1 MNKDLDERL
10 IPSGEYRDALNIEI
24 STSETGDVGAIESS
38 NGNIKPGQSI
48 DLGSD
53 NSVCIGT
60 ATDTENDRIYW
71 FIAGDTLDRILEY
84 DLKTDKISPILVDH
98 KATSGGI
105 LNFSTDNYITAANVI
120 HRKASD
126 GTSDNTESLLFFTD
140 DVNEP
145 KKININRFKSQENS
159 FNSMTTIYGRSAKER
174 DITVIKQ
181 YPLNAPNIQLFRS
194 LREGSVNSTFIDTNG
209 DAFTL
214 GVGNSEPKAYGT
226 SVSLTINDVPN
237 YEVGDRLVFKA
248 TDQNKVYIVR
258 AYITTTP
265 TLTTT
270 STSFTVKIL
279 STSEELIA
287 VANTIWQV
295 ELEEQD
301 VKFED
306 KFPRFAY
313 RWRYNDDEYS
323 AFSPFTNIAFLPD
336 NEDFIYDNN
345 KGYNVNMA
353 NSVRKIVL
361 NGLDA
366 LPPDAKEVDILYKL
380 SNDTNVYLFE
390 TLKEGETEL
399 TITREL
405 IENLIEENQILRSFD
420 SVPKKAKAQTVT
432 ANRLMYGNYV
442 LGHNFDQKVKINS
455 RVESSL
461 VQENNPQAS
470 VKSMRDYQLGVVYLD
485 EYGRQSP
492 VFSSSKDA
500 GIYIPLEDA
509 DKKNVIQSQIVSQ
522 PPEWATHFK
531 YYIKDSSNEYN
542 NLITDRYY
550 DGEKGNNFWISV
562 PSSERN
568 KVDIGTYLILKKK
581 HGSNAAFNPRDFG
594 VSSAK
599 FKILDIKS
607 EVPDFIK
614 TKKSLIGSLSDLSLF
629 PQTLVGYP
637 RAGHRTFRIAGNKIG
652 VDGSQLRDVA
662 TNPNFINQN
671 KYLKIRSSNST
682 QSTDLYQIESITKV
696 DGDSPEDELYNSA
709 NDYYEFTLMESL
721 GADSVWIGTYQNY
734 TNNLAIDIFAEE
746 RTNDDSEYAGRFFIK
761 LRRDAL
767 ITESIFGYAD
777 GQFLQVAQAPFK
789 LIDWMDTRKASKTAT
804 LWESGNEDDY
814 DQETCQVGRSIFAG
828 GGFAIEH
835 DLDNFG
841 NEASVVNSPYY
852 TGDAAFGTT
861 AFKASSKKPDS
872 SYKSHLDHAAV
883 GPVIGNNVLTLRY
896 IDYGIDDVL
905 ADTKSPDLNAFS
917 SKNLETGETEHLEE
931 EYEFHKKLSNPN
943 NLYLSFSSDPNS
955 RKYKITAVN
964 IDAGRNYAFKSCE
977 KKSSNRCIRY
987 IVFLDSPIA
996 DWSPLAA
1003 DIGGSSDQPGALTTT
1018 DVNNR
1023 RTYTI
1028 RNRSVEPVVLWEKNR
1043 STETLD
1049 TSSPAVWETVPEQP
1063 KVDLDLYYEASDAYP
1078 VVQVGMKVTGT
1089 GIPANTT
1096 VSSVTTSLGFK
1107 LAPNLFRISNAAT
1120 ATITGGTINL
1130 ESVNGTYNFDL
1141 TVNMASGGQ
1150 IITVTSD
1157 NIHGTEQT
1165 LGTDRDDDTD
1175 TSGTDSYKSW
1185 FNCFSFGNGVESNRI
1200 RDDFNAP
1207 FIDKGPIAS
1216 TTLDEPYTEERRK
1229 NSIIYSGI
1237 YNPKSGINKTNQFII
1252 GEKITKDI
1260 NDEYGSIQ
1268 KLHTRDID
1276 IIALCEDKI
1285 VKVLANKDALFN
1297 ADGNPQLIAT
1307 DRVLGQAIPY
1317 AGSYGISKNP
1327 ESFAAFGNRVYFSDK
1342 DRGKVFRLSGGL
1354 GGGDGLTDISGKGM
1368 SDYFS
1373 DNLAIASSVIG
1384 SYDQDTNTY
1393 NITLNDDTV
1402 SFKEAVDGWP
1412 SRKSFIPEWGVS
1424 LNNKYFTFKDGY
1436 IWLHTHDENK
1446 NTFYGGSQA
1455 DSTIDIVFNDAPG
1468 SVKKFK
1474 TLNYEGDSGWT
1485 ASTLI
1490 TDQENGGDISFKEK
1504 EGKWFAYLKHN
1515 KNYKVKVTPV
1525 ISDNVSGNGGQIIL
1539 PDPVEVSNAY
1549 STTMSDTLTFTIKP
1563 KDGYE
1568 FTTPT
1573 VGDIL
1578 PSAEYNT
1585 DVLSTSSK
1593 TATITNGNLVLTIDL
1608 AGFALPPQDINENLP
1623 INVSSYIRR
1632 KKQTIGV
1639 TYRKYVSNVAIST
1652 LGSDGIIEAAD
1663 ADNTAATTALGE
1675 TGETELI
1682 YSVTITPDSGYA
1694 FNNSNKPRVVINGE
1708 GDYTVT
1714 GPTVNGSGYDFIVK
1728 GFIADKNITG
1738 DLLKVYA
1745 EPVASV
1751 AESTT
1756 SIYGADFSQNKVNKN
1771 GEKREITVFGSPS
1784 AQVVLNAS
1792 AVSASG
1798 TDLLINT
1805 NDGNGFTSGSKTLTM
1820 DSDGKAKATIKF
1832 TSTTTTRDVYVRL
1845 TETGSYN
1852 IVTSFDDIDGST
1864 DNTVLYTLNQ
1874 LIDVG
1879 LQISIRRQDLTTGM
1893 VLFAGPRIYSLSDTG
1908 GQGTTFLAQNSDFEN
1923 TTATL
1928 STGTASVT
1936 VADTTGF
1943 GVGDALLY
1951 KGDGSTTGRF
1961 GTNAVIQSVDSATT
1975 FTASVNHAT
1984 AGAIDFQV
1992 NNLTTDEATSSGVAN
2007 EENPT
2012 TNYQGV
2018 FHLIVARDNVVDS
2031 SSVIVKVDDLDI
2043 ENDFLDADGNN
2054 AYNTTLGLLELKNG
2068 TQLTID
2074 NVTFGVLGSGRGGFF
2089 FNYTIV
2095 KRGSADDIL
2104 YVKPANI
2111 LDLSNNQSLGTN
2123 KCEAFLDGAGTPI
2136 TNGGLTIK
2144 DAKEFATP
2152 TAADQDIEFNFEVV
2166 FDEDAIGYTPSAY
2179 KVTYVAASATDTID
2193 GETMTSGDWTNN
2205 GSDAVVTI
2213 PADDPVGLD
2222 KFGRIQNGT
2231 KGLIH
2236 LKFKSTA
2243 ALSNNDKVGATVT
2256 VEHYD

>member
-1 MNKDLDERL
+1 MPEFKRSFLRSKMNKDLDERL

-38 NGNIKPGQSI
+38 NGNIKPGQFI
-48 DLGSD
+48 NLGYD

-71 FIAGDTLDRILEY
+71 FIAGDTLDRIFEY
-84 DLKTDKISPILVDH
+84 DLRTDYILPILVDH

-105 LNFSTDNYITAANVI
+105 LNFSADNYITAANVI

-214 GVGNSEPKAYGT
+214 GVGNSDPKAYGT
-226 SVSLTINDVPN
+226 SISLTINDVPN

-248 TDQNKVYIVR
+248 TDQNEVYSVR
-258 AYITTTP
+258 AFITTTP
-265 TLTTT
+265 TLTST

-279 STSEELIA
+279 STSEKLIA
-287 VANTIWQV
+287 VANTVWQV

-336 NEDFIYDNN
+336 NEDFVYDNN

-390 TLKEGETEL
+390 TLKNGETEL

-420 SVPKKAKAQTVT
+420 SVPKKAKAQTIT

-509 DKKNVIQSQIVSQ
+509 DKKNIIQSQITSQ

-550 DGEKGNNFWISV
+550 NGEKGNNFWISV

-568 KVDIGTYLILKKK
+568 KVDIGTYLVLKKK
-581 HGSNAAFNPRDFG
+581 HGSNVAFNPRDFG

-599 FKILDIKS
+599 FKILDVKN

-614 TKKSLIGSLSDLSLF
+614 TKKRLIGSLTAVSLF
-629 PQTLVGYP
+629 PSTLAGYP
-637 RAGHRTFRIAGNKIG
+637 RAGYRTFRIPGDVIG
-652 VDGSQLRDVA
+652 TDSSQLRDIA
-662 TNPNFINQN
+662 TNSNFINQN
-671 KYLKIRSSNST
+671 KYLKIKSSDST

-696 DGDSPEDELYNSA
+696 DGDGSNPPVYSGS
-709 NDYYEFTLMESL
+709 NDYYEFTLMKSFSE
-721 GADSVWIGTYQNY
+721 DSVWLGSYKNY
-734 TNNLAIDIFAEE
+734 TNNTTIEIYAEE
-746 RTNDDSEYAGRFFIK
+746 RSNDDSEYVGRFFIK
-761 LRRDAL
+761 LRRDSL

-777 GQFLQVAQAPFK
+777 GQFSPVAVAPFK
-789 LIDWMDTRKASKTAT
+789 LIDFKDTIYPTQCAT
-804 LWESGNEDDY
+804 GVLPCSQGEQPSSGPIY
-814 DQETCQVGRSIFAG
+814 AG
-828 GGFAIEH
+828 GRFVFEH
-835 DLDNFG
+835 DLDEAG
-841 NEASVVNSPYY
+841 QEASGVK
-852 TGDAAFGTT
+852 AFGTT
-861 AFKASSKKPDS
+861 AFILGEETV
-872 SYKSHLDHAAV
+872 YKVGDAAV
-883 GPVIGNNVLTLRY
+883 GPAIGNKVLTLRY
-896 IDYGIDDVL
+896 IDYGIDGVI
-905 ADTKSPDLNAFS
+905 ADTKSPDTSAFAA
-917 SKNLETGETEHLEE
+917 KNPETGESEQLQDDEN
-931 EYEFHKKLSNPN
+931 FHRALADNN
-943 NLYLSFSSDPNS
+943 NLYISFVSDPNNT
-955 RKYKITAVN
+955 KYKITAVN
-964 IDAGRNYAFKSCE
+964 IDMGRNYAYNKSN
-977 KKSSNRCIRY
+977 KSSSNRCIRY
-987 IVFLDSPIA
+987 VIFLEEPIK
-996 DWSPLAA
+996 DWSPLSATTGGLSTRPGKLSTLNVDNQRIA
-1003 DIGGSSDQPGALTTT
+1003 KIRQRESETVQLWTKIPSTDI
-1018 DVNNR
+1018 
-1023 RTYTI
+1023 
-1028 RNRSVEPVVLWEKNR
+1028 
-1043 STETLD
+1043 LD
-1049 TSSPAVWETVPEQP
+1049 TASPAVWETVPEQP

-1089 GIPANTT
+1089 GIASNTT
-1096 VSSVTTSLGFK
+1096 VSSVTNFGFF
-1107 LAPNLFRISNAAT
+1107 NLSNNTTAA
-1120 ATITGGTINL
+1120 ITNGIINL
-1130 ESVNGTYNFDL
+1130 ESADGNYNFNL
-1141 TVNMASGGQ
+1141 TVNVNNNANVVTIADGQVHGQ
-1150 IITVTSD
+1150 I
-1157 NIHGTEQT
+1157 HT

-1175 TSGTDSYKSW
+1175 IASNDSYKSW

-1237 YNPKSGINKTNQFII
+1237 YNPKSGVNKTNQFII

-1268 KLHTRDID
+1268 KLHTRAID

-1436 IWLHTHDENK
+1436 IWLHSHDENK

-1485 ASTLI
+1485 ASTLT
-1490 TDQENGGDISFKEK
+1490 TDQENGGDILFKEK

-1515 KNYKVKVTPV
+1515 KNYKVKITPKV
-1525 ISDNVSGNGGQIIL
+1525 SGSASGNGGQIIL
-1539 PDPVEVSNAY
+1539 PNPVEISNVY
-1549 STTMSDTLTFTIKP
+1549 STTMSNTLTFTIKP
-1563 KDGYE
+1563 KEGYE
-1568 FTTPT
+1568 FAAPT

-1585 DVLSTSSK
+1585 DVLSASSK

-1608 AGFALPPQDINENLP
+1608 AGFNLPPQDINEDLP
-1623 INVSSYIRR
+1623 INVTNYINL
-1632 KKQTIGV
+1632 KKHTIGV
-1639 TYRKYVSNVAIST
+1639 TYKKYTSNVTISSAG
-1652 LGSDGIIEAAD
+1652 GSPLI
-1663 ADNTAATTALGE
+1663 AATASNNA
-1675 TGETELI
+1675 TGTTSSGRVNEKKLI
-1682 YSVTITPDSGYA
+1682 YSATITPSSGYA
-1694 FNNSNKPRVVINGE
+1694 FNDSSKPRVVMSGE
-1708 GDYTVT
+1708 GNYTII
-1714 GPTVNGSGYDFIVK
+1714 GPTANGSGYSFTVN
-1728 GFIADKNITG
+1728 GFVVNKNITG
-1738 DLLKVYA
+1738 ELLKVYA
-1745 EPVASV
+1745 DPVVSV
-1751 AESTT
+1751 TESTT

-1798 TDLLINT
+1798 TDLLINI

-1832 TSTTTTRDVYVRL
+1832 TSTATTRDVYVRL

-1852 IVTSFDDIDGST
+1852 IVTSFDNIDGSA

-1879 LQISIRRQDLTTGM
+1879 LQISIRRQDLTTAM
-1893 VLFAGPRIYSLSDTG
+1893 TLFSGPNIYGLNDTG
-1908 GQGTTFLAQNSDFEN
+1908 GQGNTFLARNIDFEN

-1928 STGTASVT
+1928 STGIASVT

-1951 KGDGSTTGRF
+1951 RDDTNTTGRF

-1992 NNLTTDEATSSGVAN
+1992 NNLTTDALTSSGVAN

-2018 FHLIVARDNVVDS
+2018 VNIIVARDNVVDS
-2031 SSVIVKVDDLDI
+2031 SSVIVKVDDLDV

-2054 AYNTTLGLLELKNG
+2054 AYNATLGLLELKNG
-2068 TQLTID
+2068 TQLTVD
-2074 NVTFGVLGSGRGGFF
+2074 NVNFGVIGTSGRGGFT

-2111 LDLSNNQSLGTN
+2111 LDLSNNQSLGTD
-2123 KCEAFLDGAGTPI
+2123 KCEAFLDGAGTYI
-2136 TNGGLTIK
+2136 TTGGLNIK
-2144 DAKEFATP
+2144 GAKTFPKP

-2166 FDEDAIGYTPSAY
+2166 FDEDAVGYTPSNFN
-2179 KVTYVAASATDTID
+2179 VTYVAASSGDTIN
-2193 GETMTSGDWTNN
+2193 GQVMTSSDWTNN

-2243 ALSNNDKVGATVT
+2243 AMSNNDKVGATVT
-2256 VEHYD
+2256 VNLYT

>member
-24 STSETGDVGAIESS
+24 STSETSDVGAIESS
-38 NGNIKPGQSI
+38 NGNIKITGFG
-48 DLGSD
+48 LGYD

-84 DLKTDKISPILVDH
+84 DLRTDKVSPILVDH

-120 HRKASD
+120 HRKAPD

-159 FNSMTTIYGRSAKER
+159 FNSMTTIYGRSATER

-194 LREGSVNSTFIDTNG
+194 LREGSVNSTLIDTNG
-209 DAFTL
+209 DTFTL
-214 GVGNSEPKAYGT
+214 GVGNSDPKAYGT

-265 TLTTT
+265 TLTAT

-287 VANTIWQV
+287 VANTVWQV

-336 NEDFIYDNN
+336 NEDFVYDNN

-509 DKKNVIQSQIVSQ
+509 DKKNVIQSQVVSQ

-568 KVDIGTYLILKKK
+568 KVDVGTYLVLKKK

-614 TKKSLIGSLSDLSLF
+614 TKKRLIGSLTAGSLF
-629 PQTLVGYP
+629 PSTLAGYP
-637 RAGHRTFRIAGNKIG
+637 RAGHRTFRIPGDVIG
-652 VDGSQLRDVA
+652 TDSSQLRDIA
-662 TNPNFINQN
+662 TNSNFINQN
-671 KYLKIRSSNST
+671 KYLKIKSSDST

-696 DGDSPEDELYNSA
+696 DGDGSTPPDYSGSS
-709 NDYYEFTLMESL
+709 DYYEFTLMKSL
-721 GADSVWIGTYQNY
+721 GEDSVWLGSYQNY
-734 TNNLAIDIFAEE
+734 TNDTTIEVYAEE
-746 RTNDDSEYAGRFFIK
+746 RSNDDSEYVGRFFIK
-761 LRRDAL
+761 LRRDSL

-777 GQFLQVAQAPFK
+777 GQFSPVAVAPFK
-789 LIDWMDTRKASKTAT
+789 LIDFNDTIYPSQCAT
-804 LWESGNEDDY
+804 GKVPCNQGEQPSSGPIY
-814 DQETCQVGRSIFAG
+814 AG
-828 GGFAIEH
+828 GRFVFEH
-835 DLDNFG
+835 DLDEAG
-841 NEASVVNSPYY
+841 QEASGNVS
-852 TGDAAFGTT
+852 FGTS
-861 AFKASSKKPDS
+861 AFILGQETV
-872 SYKSHLDHAAV
+872 YKVGDPAV
-883 GPVIGNNVLTLRY
+883 GPAIGNKVLTLRY
-896 IDYGIDDVL
+896 IDYGVDGVV
-905 ADTKSPDLNAFS
+905 ADTKSPDTSAFAT
-917 SKNLETGETEHLEE
+917 KNPETGESEHLQDDEN
-931 EYEFHKKLSNPN
+931 FHRALTDNN
-943 NLYLSFSSDPNS
+943 NLYISFVSDPNNT
-955 RKYKITAVN
+955 KYKIEAVN
-964 IDAGRNYAFKSCE
+964 IDMGRNYAYNKE
-977 KKSSNRCIRY
+977 NKHSSNRCIRY
-987 IVFLDSPIA
+987 VVFLEEPIK
-996 DWSPLAA
+996 DWSPLSAA
-1003 DIGGSSDQPGALTTT
+1003 TGGLSTRPGKLSTLNVDGQRIKKIRKRESETVQLWTKIPST
-1018 DVNNR
+1018 DV
-1023 RTYTI
+1023 
-1028 RNRSVEPVVLWEKNR
+1028 
-1043 STETLD
+1043 LD
-1049 TSSPAVWETVPEQP
+1049 TASPAVWETVPEQP

-1089 GIPANTT
+1089 GIAANTT
-1096 VSSVTTSLGFK
+1096 VSSVTTFGFF
-1107 LAPNLFRISNAAT
+1107 NLSNNTTAA
-1120 ATITGGTINL
+1120 ITNGVINL
-1130 ESVNGTYNFDL
+1130 ESPSGSYNFDL
-1141 TVNMASGGQ
+1141 TVSVNNNANVVTVADSQTHGQ
-1150 IITVTSD
+1150 I
-1157 NIHGTEQT
+1157 HT

-1237 YNPKSGINKTNQFII
+1237 YNPKSGVNKTNQFII

-1276 IIALCEDKI
+1276 IVALCEDKI

-1327 ESFAAFGNRVYFSDK
+1327 ESFAAFGNRIYFSDK

-1354 GGGDGLTDISGKGM
+1354 GGGDGLTDISSKGM

-1402 SFKEAVDGWP
+1402 SFKETVDGWP

-1424 LNNKYFTFKDGY
+1424 LNDKYFTFKDGY
-1436 IWLHTHDENK
+1436 IWLHSHDENK

-1485 ASTLI
+1485 ASTLT

-1515 KNYKVKVTPV
+1515 KNYKVKITPK
-1525 ISDNVSGNGGQIIL
+1525 VSGSAIGNGGQIIL
-1539 PDPVEVSNAY
+1539 PDPVEISDVYN
-1549 STTMSDTLTFTIKP
+1549 TTMSDTLTFTIKP

-1608 AGFALPPQDINENLP
+1608 AGFNLPPQDINEDLP
-1623 INVSSYIRR
+1623 INVSSYIR
-1632 KKQTIGV
+1632 KKQYTIGV
-1639 TYRKYVSNVAIST
+1639 TYKKYTSN
-1652 LGSDGIIEAAD
+1652 
-1663 ADNTAATTALGE
+1663 
-1675 TGETELI
+1675 
-1682 YSVTITPDSGYA
+1682 VTITSAGNSALIAATASNNATGTTSEGEVNEAQLIYDATITPSSGYA
-1694 FNNSNKPRVVINGE
+1694 FNDSNKPRVVMSGE
-1708 GDYTVT
+1708 GNYTIT
-1714 GPTVNGSGYDFIVK
+1714 GPTANGSGYDFTVR
-1728 GFIADKNITG
+1728 GFVINKNITG
-1738 DLLKVYA
+1738 ELLKVYA
-1745 EPVASV
+1745 DPVASV
-1751 AESTT
+1751 TESTT

-1798 TDLLINT
+1798 TDLLINI

-1879 LQISIRRQDLTTGM
+1879 LQIGIRRQDLTTGM
-1893 VLFAGPRIYSLSDTG
+1893 FMFAGPRIYNLNDTG
-1908 GQGTTFLAQNSDFEN
+1908 GQGSTLLAQNLDFEN

-1951 KGDGSTTGRF
+1951 KGGGSTTGRF

-1992 NNLTTDEATSSGVAN
+1992 NNLTTDETTSTGVAN

-2018 FHLIVARDNVVDS
+2018 AHLIVARDNVVDS

-2043 ENDFLDADGNN
+2043 TNDFLDADGNN

-2068 TQLTID
+2068 TQLTVD
-2074 NVTFGVLGSGRGGFF
+2074 NVKFGVLGTSGRGGFT

-2095 KRGSADDIL
+2095 KRGNADDVL
-2104 YVKPANI
+2104 YIKPANI
-2111 LDLSNNQSLGTN
+2111 LDLSNNQSLGTD

-2136 TNGGLTIK
+2136 TNGGLIIK
-2144 DAKEFATP
+2144 DAQTFATP

-2243 ALSNNDKVGATVT
+2243 AMSNNDKVGATVT

>member
-24 STSETGDVGAIESS
+24 STSETSDVGAIESS
-38 NGNIKPGQSI
+38 NGNIKITGFG
-48 DLGSD
+48 LGND

-71 FIAGDTLDRILEY
+71 FIAGDTLDRIFEY
-84 DLKTDKISPILVDH
+84 DLKTDKVSPVLVDH

-120 HRKASD
+120 HRKAPD

-159 FNSMTTIYGRSAKER
+159 FNSMTTIYGRSATER
-174 DITVIKQ
+174 DITVIKK
-181 YPLNAPNIQLFRS
+181 YPLNAPNIQLFRT
-194 LREGSVNSTFIDTNG
+194 LRDNASVNSTFIDTNG
-209 DAFTL
+209 NAFTL
-214 GVGNSEPKAYGT
+214 GVGNSSPKAYGT
-226 SVSLTINDVPN
+226 SVSLTINDVPS
-237 YEVGDRLVFKA
+237 YEKGDRLIFKA
-248 TDQNKVYIVR
+248 TDQNEVYTVR
-258 AYITTTP
+258 GLITSDP
-265 TLTTT
+265 SIT
-270 STSFTVKIL
+270 STSISFNIKIL
-279 STSEELIA
+279 STDEELIA
-287 VANTIWQV
+287 VAGTAWQV

-301 VKFED
+301 VNFED

-336 NEDFIYDNN
+336 NEDFVYDNN
-345 KGYNVNMA
+345 KGYNVNMV
-353 NSVRKIVL
+353 NSVRKIIL

-390 TLKEGETEL
+390 TLKDGETEL
-399 TITREL
+399 VITKEI

-420 SVPKKAKAQTVT
+420 SVPRKAKAQTVT

-442 LGHNFDQKVKINS
+442 LGHNFDQKVKIAAN
-455 RVESSL
+455 VESSL

-500 GIYIPLEDA
+500 SVYVPLEDA
-509 DKKNVIQSQIVSQ
+509 DKKNTINVQMLSQA
-522 PPEWATHFK
+522 PEWATHFK
-531 YYIKDSSNEYN
+531 FYIKDSSNEYYN
-542 NLITDRYY
+542 IITDRYY

-568 KVDIGTYLILKKK
+568 KVDIGTYLVLKKK
-581 HGSNAAFNPRDFG
+581 HGSNSAFNPRDFG

-614 TKKSLIGSLSDLSLF
+614 TKKSLIGSLTDSSLF
-629 PQTLVGYP
+629 PATLVGYP
-637 RAGHRTFRIAGNKIG
+637 REGHRTFRIAGDKIA
-652 VDGSQLRDVA
+652 VDGSQLRDIA
-662 TNPNFINQN
+662 TNSNFINQN

-682 QSTDLYQIESITKV
+682 QSTNLYQIETITKF
-696 DGDSPEDELYNSA
+696 DASNDSDLTTSS
-709 NDYYEFTLMESL
+709 DYYEFTLMESL

-734 TNNLAIDIFAEE
+734 TNNLAVDIFAEE

-767 ITESIFGYAD
+767 ITESIFGYAED
-777 GQFLQVAQAPFK
+777 QFKEKAQAPFR
-789 LIDWMDTRKASKTAT
+789 LIDWKDTKSASITGT
-804 LWESGNEDDY
+804 NWDSGSTTNYNE
-814 DQETCQVGRSIFAG
+814 TSCVVGRNKFAG
-828 GGFAIEH
+828 GRFVFEH
-835 DLDNFG
+835 DLDETG
-841 NEASVVNSPYY
+841 QEASGTS
-852 TGDAAFGTT
+852 AFGTT
-861 AFKASSKKPDS
+861 AFKVTTTEPDDNF
-872 SYKSHLDHAAV
+872 KLHFDTPAV
-883 GPVIGNNVLTLRY
+883 GPVIGNSVLTLRY
-896 IDYGIDDVL
+896 IDYGNDGEK
-905 ADTKSPDLNAFS
+905 ADTKSPDSNAFAA
-917 SKNLETGETEHLEE
+917 KNPETGKRELLPDDE
-931 EYEFHKKLSNPN
+931 EFHRQLSNPS
-943 NLYLSFSSDPNS
+943 NLYLSFNSDPNS
-955 RKYKITAVN
+955 KKYKVTAVN
-964 IDAGRNYAFKSCE
+964 IDAGKNYSPYFCG

-987 IVFLDSPIA
+987 IVFLNEPITG
-996 DWSPLAA
+996 WSPLAEST
-1003 DIGGSSDQPGALTTT
+1003 GGSSTQPGALKVTNTNNER
-1018 DVNNR
+1018 VN
-1023 RTYTI
+1023 TI
-1028 RNRSVEPVVLWEKNR
+1028 RKRQVESVTLWEKDR

-1078 VVQVGMKVTGT
+1078 IAEHSNVKV
-1089 GIPANTT
+1089 
-1096 VSSVTTSLGFK
+1096 
-1107 LAPNLFRISNAAT
+1107 
-1120 ATITGGTINL
+1120 
-1130 ESVNGTYNFDL
+1130 
-1141 TVNMASGGQ
+1141 
-1150 IITVTSD
+1150 
-1157 NIHGTEQT
+1157 

-1175 TSGTDSYKSW
+1175 TASNDSYKSW

-1216 TTLDEPYTEERRK
+1216 TTIDEPYTEERRK
-1229 NSIIYSGI
+1229 SSIIYSGI
-1237 YNPKSGINKTNQFII
+1237 YNPKSGVNKTNQFII

-1276 IIALCEDKI
+1276 IVALCEDKI

-1307 DRVLGQAIPY
+1307 DRVLGQAVPY

-1327 ESFAAFGNRVYFSDK
+1327 ESFAAFGNRIYFSDK

-1424 LNNKYFTFKDGY
+1424 LNDKYFTFKDGY
-1436 IWLHTHDENK
+1436 IWLHSHDENK

-1485 ASTLI
+1485 ASTLT

-1515 KNYKVKVTPV
+1515 KNYKVKITPK
-1525 ISDNVSGNGGQIIL
+1525 ISGSASGNGGQIIL
-1539 PDPVEVSNAY
+1539 PDPVEISDVYNA
-1549 STTMSDTLTFTIKP
+1549 TMSDTLTFTIKP

-1608 AGFALPPQDINENLP
+1608 AGFNLPPQDINEDLP
-1623 INVSSYIRR
+1623 INVSSYIR
-1632 KKQTIGV
+1632 KKQYTIGV
-1639 TYRKYVSNVAIST
+1639 TYKKYTSNVTITSAG
-1652 LGSDGIIEAAD
+1652 GSPLI
-1663 ADNTAATTALGE
+1663 AATASNNATGTTSSGE
-1675 TGETELI
+1675 VNEKKLI
-1682 YSVTITPDSGYA
+1682 YSATITPSSGYA
-1694 FNNSNKPRVVINGE
+1694 FNDSNKPRVVMSGE
-1708 GDYTVT
+1708 GNYTII
-1714 GPTVNGSGYDFIVK
+1714 GPTANGSGYDFTVN
-1728 GFIADKNITG
+1728 GFIINKNITG
-1738 DLLKVYA
+1738 ELLKVYA
-1745 EPVASV
+1745 DPVASV
-1751 AESTT
+1751 TESTT

-1771 GEKREITVFGSPS
+1771 GEKREITVFGSPN

-1798 TDLLINT
+1798 TDLLINI

-1864 DNTVLYTLNQ
+1864 DNTVLYTLKQ

-1893 VLFAGPRIYSLSDTG
+1893 FLFAGPRIYSLSDTG
-1908 GQGTTFLAQNSDFEN
+1908 GTGSTFLAQNLDFEN

-1951 KGDGSTTGRF
+1951 KGGGSTTGRF

-1992 NNLTTDEATSSGVAN
+1992 NNLTTDEATSTGIAN

-2031 SSVIVKVDDLDI
+2031 SSVIVKVDDLDVT
-2043 ENDFLDADGNN
+2043 NDFLDADGNN

-2068 TQLTID
+2068 TQLTVD
-2074 NVTFGVLGSGRGGFF
+2074 NVNFGTIGTSGRGGFT

-2095 KRGSADDIL
+2095 KRGSADDVL
-2104 YVKPANI
+2104 YIKPANI
-2111 LDLSNNQSLGTN
+2111 LDLSNNQSLSTD
-2123 KCEAFLDGAGTPI
+2123 KCQAYLDGAGTYI
-2136 TNGGLTIK
+2136 TTGGLTIK
-2144 DAKEFATP
+2144 DAQTFPKP

-2166 FDEDAIGYTPSAY
+2166 FDEDAIGYTPSNF

-2243 ALSNNDKVGATVT
+2243 AMSNNDKVGATVT
-2256 VEHYD
+2256 VNLYT